1 MGSIYAQP
9 GASSGSVYAKPG
21 EVDGTTAPTAPK
33 KSGGGILGDLEHV
46 AHSVGQSLERSGRT
60 ALAIPGGLISQANT
74 AVVQPWKNL
83 VTTGHPYAHGAGK
96 KIDELIQQQ
105 ADSIGQTLSRPGH
118 DPLATAML
126 VSPLLHGA
134 GRVVEGATEAGKAVK
149 AGEGVTG
156 AVKAAAKPNLE
167 PRLLKQGAKETSLIP
182 SRNAG
187 GRVVQR
193 TYDKVVRKALTKN
206 EAGQATGPVA
216 KRVAAH
222 GAARI
227 GGALDEEMRT
237 QQKMRAV
244 PADMLDKA
252 AAKLS
257 KLPAK
262 RRQEQAALELT
273 STQTAPLE
281 AAQYHLDQAA
291 KGVNPGLNKAV
302 ARLYQNVAK
311 RDLVHLDETKP
322 AGEKVFVNPAH
333 EALAKT
339 DAALAPVQMRGD
351 RILEEKGVRSGEA
364 LTTRRNAPGQ
374 IRAGAVYEKPT
385 PGKQGVASQ
394 ALVKAR
400 ARVERLQVLHDRA
413 LSRNEAA
420 SAAAD
425 TSYRGGHTAP
435 DPEFSAT
442 MDDLT
447 ANGMFPKDIYS
458 ADAARL
464 YGHGGNHSAIDQTA
478 IRKIN
483 QVKGNP
489 DAMVKVYRAVPKEI
503 TSINPGDWVTP
514 TLAYA
519 RGHMAGSKDWHVI
532 SREVPAGE
540 LHNDANSI
548 HEYGWH
554 PANPAH
560 IFDPTSDRLGGA
572 LSVAKDELQRLEA
585 AAAARVKP
593 TGIVGG
599 ETARPGRGF
608 VSERV
613 SEKKLGK
620 AEASASTGQTVGA
633 AKLPIDSKTYTG
645 RALEQGFRPKHVSA
659 AASSHFR
666 QIIKFVNTD
675 ARRRASL
682 ETGSQVKR
690 SARDVLVRD
699 PDLPAGKI
707 DAAVRQALGQERPT
721 VDTADEL
728 AAHDAAVQEGLRA
741 AHQLFVE
748 HIVPGIKDKFASDRV
763 TAVGTKAPDG
773 FRWVDR
779 KTLGELGQPQ
789 AFTSN
794 PVAAAIGRQIDNVNS
809 AVTALTVYFKIGHV
823 GTRVLTNAATNII
836 QGSTSPKQLAHSWKL
851 WHSLA
856 DEEKARALAAAGQH
870 GFAALPTEG
879 ANIIGQM
886 ARGGAKFWAKH
897 ADAPFRFNSLAYE
910 LRKADY
916 KTPAQFQQALDHIE
930 SGGQG
935 MPAHEWA
942 KLSAAVRRADREAIA
957 YDRLSPFEK
966 RYISRGI
973 WFYPWVKGSTLF
985 TLRTILEHPYKA
997 GALGLAG
1004 TQGRKQQ
1011 EQQLGPTPTYEA
1023 GLIPFSGGSRPIVS
1037 DFSTF
1042 SPFATPADLTEAL
1055 THPGGI
1061 AGQFNPVLGAAGQ
1074 AAYGLNQY
1082 GGPSK
1087 SYLDA
1092 LMALGSATPEQQVAE
1107 AVAAQGKDQSNR
1119 MFSKTPLSTI
1129 ERYLVG
1135 PAMPRRV
1142 NKAALA
1148 KAAARER
1155 SGNR

>member
-33 KSGGGILGDLEHV
+33 KSGGGILGGIEHV

-134 GRVVEGATEAGKAVK
+134 GRVVESAAEAGKAVK

-167 PRLLKQGAKETSLIP
+167 PRLLKQGTKETSLIP

-193 TYDKVVRKALTKN
+193 AYDKVVQKALTKN

-244 PADMLDKA
+244 PADILDKA

-281 AAQYHLDQAA
+281 AVQYHLDQAA
-291 KGVNPGLNKAV
+291 KGVNPGLNKAI

-339 DAALAPVQMRGD
+339 DAALSRVQTRGD
-351 RILEEKGVRSGEA
+351 RILEEKNVRPAEA
-364 LTTRRNAPGQ
+364 LASRRNAPGR
-374 IRAGAVYEKPT
+374 IRAGAAYEKPT
-385 PGKQGVASQ
+385 PGKLGKETPGLKRARQRVVSLQGRIDRAVNADEVAREQGLKSGLELKGPMRFHARSPQQMQQLRGAVAVASQ
-394 ALVKAR
+394 DLA
-400 ARVERLQVLHDRA
+400 
-413 LSRNEAA
+413 RNEKAA
-420 SAAAD
+420 V
-425 TSYRGGHTAP
+425 
-435 DPEFSAT
+435 
-442 MDDLT
+442 
-447 ANGMFPKDIYS
+447 
-458 ADAARL
+458 AR
-464 YGHGGNHSAIDQTA
+464 I
-478 IRKIN
+478 
-483 QVKGNP
+483 
-489 DAMVKVYRAVPKEI
+489 
-503 TSINPGDWVTP
+503 
-514 TLAYA
+514 
-519 RGHMAGSKDWHVI
+519 
-532 SREVPAGE
+532 
-540 LHNDANSI
+540 
-548 HEYGWH
+548 
-554 PANPAH
+554 
-560 IFDPTSDRLGGA
+560 
-572 LSVAKDELQRLEA
+572 
-585 AAAARVKP
+585 KP

-620 AEASASTGQTVGA
+620 AEASASTGQTVA
-633 AKLPIDSKTYTG
+633 TAKLPIDSKTYTG

-675 ARRRASL
+675 ARRRAAL
-682 ETGSQVKR
+682 ETGSDVKR
-690 SARDVLVRD
+690 SGRDVLVRD

-707 DAAVRQALGQERPT
+707 DATVRQALGQERPT

-748 HIVPGIKDKFASDRV
+748 HIVPGIKDKFSSDRV

-794 PVAAAIGRQIDNVNS
+794 PVAAAIGRQVDNVNS

-1004 TQGRKQQ
+1004 IQGRKQQ

-1023 GLIPFSGGSRPIVS
+1023 GLIPFSGGSRPLVS

-1042 SPFATPADLTEAL
+1042 SPFATPADLTEAI

-1082 GGPSK
+1082 GGPST

>member
-1 MGSIYAQP
+1 MP
-9 GASSGSVYAKPG
+9 GGVVGLPPKDQGQGARQVVGLAPSGGQTGRQVVGLATS
-21 EVDGTTAPTAPK
+21 APAPAHK
-33 KSGGGILGDLEHV
+33 GGGILGSIEHI
-46 AHSVGQSLERSGRT
+46 AHNVGQSLERSGRT

-83 VTTGHPYAHGAGK
+83 ITTGHPYAHGEGK
-96 KIDELIQQQ
+96 KIDDLIQQQ
-105 ADSIGQTLSRPGH
+105 FDSVGQTLSRPGH

-134 GRVVEGATEAGKAVK
+134 GRVAEGAAEAGKAVK

-193 TYDKVVRKALTKN
+193 AYDKVVQKALTKN
-206 EAGQATGPVA
+206 EAGQATGPLT

-273 STQTAPLE
+273 STQTTPLE
-281 AAQYHLDQAA
+281 ATQYHLGQAE

-322 AGEKVFVNPAH
+322 AGEKVFINPAH

-339 DAALAPVQMRGD
+339 DAALAPVQVRGD
-351 RILEEKGVRSGEA
+351 RILEETGARSAEA
-364 LTTRRNAPGQ
+364 LASRRDAPGR
-374 IRAGAVYEKPT
+374 IRAGATYEKPT
-385 PGKQGVASQ
+385 PGKQGLPSQ
-394 ALVKAR
+394 ALLKAR
-400 ARVERLQVLHDRA
+400 SRV
-413 LSRNEAA
+413 
-420 SAAAD
+420 
-425 TSYRGGHTAP
+425 
-435 DPEFSAT
+435 
-442 MDDLT
+442 
-447 ANGMFPKDIYS
+447 
-458 ADAARL
+458 ARL
-464 YGHGGNHSAIDQTA
+464 EGLHEKATERAIAKAPTEDLA
-478 IRKIN
+478 HY
-483 QVKGNP
+483 
-489 DAMVKVYRAVPKEI
+489 AM
-503 TSINPGDWVTP
+503 PGEQSPTVT
-514 TLAYA
+514 
-519 RGHMAGSKDWHVI
+519 
-532 SREVPAGE
+532 
-540 LHNDANSI
+540 
-548 HEYGWH
+548 
-554 PANPAH
+554 
-560 IFDPTSDRLGGA
+560 RLSGA
-572 LSVAKDELQRLEA
+572 LSVAKDELQRLETQ
-585 AAAARVKP
+585 AAARVKP

-599 ETARPGRGF
+599 ETTRAVFRPSTEWQSVPKGVAIPSGAEIRMNMSGGTNEARWENPPNVDLPYETATRPGRGF

-645 RALEQGFRPKHVSA
+645 RALEQGFRPKHVTA

-675 ARRRASL
+675 ARRRAAL
-682 ETGSQVKR
+682 ETGSPVKR
-690 SARDVLVRD
+690 SARDVLVRN

-707 DAAVRQALGQERPT
+707 DTAVRQALGQERPA

-748 HIVPGIKDKFASDRV
+748 HIVPGIKDKFSSDRV

-794 PVAAAIGRQIDNVNS
+794 PVAAAIGRQVDNVNS

-1004 TQGRKQQ
+1004 IQGRKQQ

-1023 GLIPFSGGSRPIVS
+1023 GLIPFSGGSRPLVS

-1042 SPFATPADLTEAL
+1042 SPFATPADLTEAI

-1082 GGPSK
+1082 GGPST